1 MSLCRGIFL
10 TALCTSVVLAASAL
24 ARAQDATSA
33 TLQEPPKKPEATPT
47 PRPERSTRKPSLEIS
62 TGTPNQKPAPA
73 AEQTPG
79 PEEMAT
85 PAAEAEKKTGVKRHA
100 TSRVKPTEVRF
111 SVPELMSMSAAKAI
125 AVSAPLPQY
134 PYQAKR
140 AHITGSGLC
149 VMIVDTATGK
159 VTNAMMVE
167 STGDEI
173 LDKVTTNTFQ
183 RWRFK
188 PGTVSQVR
196 VPITYD

>member
-1 MSLCRGIFL
+1 MNLCRGIL
-10 TALCTSVVLAASAL
+10 VTALCTSVVLAASAL

-85 PAAEAEKKTGVKRHA
+85 PAATAEKKTRVKRRA
-100 TSRVKPTEVRF
+100 TSPPQPKAPEF
-111 SVPELMSMSAAKAI
+111 PVPELMSMSAAKAI

-159 VTNAMMVE
+159 VTNATMVE

>member
-1 MSLCRGIFL
+1 M
-10 TALCTSVVLAASAL
+10 
-24 ARAQDATSA
+24 
-33 TLQEPPKKPEATPT
+33 
-47 PRPERSTRKPSLEIS
+47 
-62 TGTPNQKPAPA
+62 
-73 AEQTPG
+73 
-79 PEEMAT
+79 
-85 PAAEAEKKTGVKRHA
+85 
-100 TSRVKPTEVRF
+100 EVRF
-111 SVPELMSMSAAKAI
+111 SVPELMSLSAAKAI

-134 PYQAKR
+134 PFQAKR

-149 VMIVDTATGK
+149 VMIVDAATGK